1 MLLPVPHTHRALPG
15 AKRSLAAVTLSLAF
29 FAVLAGCENKS
40 GTNLTQQQS
49 EQGLGLPDTSSDGKR
64 IKLDPRCDLNETV
77 VDPKEGTV
85 EYVLSQLLEAAAA
98 SGDEK
103 VNFQKFYSHFP
114 ADTEEK
120 WVRDQYF
127 SRARKFVNKY
137 LQQDAGSGIVFKI
150 CERREQGNGEVKVF
164 IQSLDPNK
172 SNPPV
177 TLKKDEAG
185 VWKVIFYTP

>member
-1 MLLPVPHTHRALPG
+1 MPYPNSHFLRTSPD
-15 AKRSLAAVTLSLAF
+15 AKQGLVVLTLSL
-29 FAVLAGCENKS
+29 VLVGMFAGCENKG
-40 GTNLTQQQS
+40 GTNLTQEQS
-49 EQGLGLPDTSSDGKR
+49 ENGLGLPDTSSDGKR
-64 IKLDPRCDLNETV
+64 IKLDPRCDLNETI

-85 EYVLSQLLEAAAA
+85 DFVINQLLEAAAA
-98 SGDEK
+98 GGDEK
-103 VNFQKFYSHFP
+103 ANFQKFYSHFP

-172 SNPPV
+172 SNPPM
-177 TLKKDEAG
+177 TLKKNDAG
-185 VWKVIFYTP
+185 VWKVVFYTP